1 MNIETMLEDLVHGVG
16 VQVTTLNVASKE
28 PHMRQLVSLM
38 NQTGQDIVRRAEWSR
53 SYETETIEANLTEIS
68 LPGNYFKM
76 AERGAINLINV
87 DGYEPVRIIVE
98 PTTWKFTKA
107 QTPLQ
112 TYAHISDGKLL
123 FSPNSGASGAEM
135 TYVKSGWLT
144 DGNDHVTSNAQIP
157 VFPASLL
164 LSGVLWRW
172 NRRAGLPYDD
182 LAAEF
187 EANFIAAVNAD
198 RGLS

>member
-1 MNIETMLEDLVHGVG
+1 MNIESMLEDLVHGVG
-16 VQVTTLNVASKE
+16 LSITTLNVASDE

-53 SYETETIEANLTEIS
+53 SYENQTIAANLTEFP
-68 LPGNYFKM
+68 LPNNYYKM
-76 AERGAINLINV
+76 AERGTIHLVGSAL
-87 DGYEPVRIIVE
+87 YEPVRLIAE
-98 PTTWKFTKA
+98 PATWKFMQA
-107 QTPLQ
+107 RPSGQ
-112 TYAHISDGKLL
+112 TYAHIADGKLL
-123 FSPNSGASGAEM
+123 FAPDSGPNGAAM

-144 DGNDHVTSNAQIP
+144 DGKDHVTSNAQIP
-157 VFPASLL
+157 VFPTGLL

-187 EANFIAAVNAD
+187 EANFTAAVNAD
-198 RGLS
+198 RGLT